1 MLSPFPLLSVSFPP
15 SNMTTSLR
23 SRSVAAYL
31 SSPTEGASTT
41 FSGRSAPPHTAPA
54 GWNAATVLASASAAR
69 RRTRG
74 ASTPLLLRSYSLRVT
89 PSTHLLYSAE
99 RPS

>member
-1 MLSPFPLLSVSFPP
+1 MSSLFPLLSASLSP
-15 SNMTTSLR
+15 SNMATSL
-23 SRSVAAYL
+23 SSMSVAAYPP
-31 SSPTEGASTT
+31 SPTEGASTT
-41 FSGRSAPPHTAPA
+41 FSGRSAPPHAAPA
-54 GWNAATVLASASAAR
+54 EWNAATVLASASAAR
-69 RRTRG
+69 RQTLG